1 MLSSSRPLRHA
12 DDAAD
17 RAADRSS
24 AAELMLA
31 SLLEARTGQKLG
43 GRSWRIAPALK
54 PLLRERGL
62 DTIDALVTALLDGR
76 DPDLSGRVLDA
87 LLNQESSFF
96 RDAAVFD
103 QVGELLAEMTGIG
116 RRPRIWSAACSTG
129 QEPLS
134 VAMLASERDLRL
146 DLVATDVSE
155 GALGRARAG
164 RYTQFEIQRGL
175 SVHRM
180 MRWFDGT
187 DTEWTVRPELLN
199 YISYRRCNLAS
210 DPPPSGRFD
219 LVLCRNVL
227 MYLTPEARAQAYARL
242 AAALRAGGYL
252 VLGAGETT
260 IGQTEAFVPSR
271 RYRGFYERVEA

>member
-1 MLSSSRPLRHA
+1 MLSASRPLRHG
-12 DDAAD
+12 DD
-17 RAADRSS
+17 AADRSS

-62 DTIDALVTALLDGR
+62 DTIDALVAALLDGR

-96 RDAAVFD
+96 RDVAVFE
-103 QVGELLAEMTGIG
+103 QLGELLAEMAGMG

-187 DTEWTVRPELLN
+187 DTEWTVRAELLN
-199 YISYRRCNLAS
+199 HISYRRCNLAS

-227 MYLTPEARAQAYARL
+227 MYLTPEARTQAYARL
-242 AAALRAGGYL
+242 AIALRTGGYL

-271 RYRGFYERVEA
+271 RFRGFYERVEA